1 MSTFILNTTYDLLR
15 SKISDL
21 KKEINENSSN
31 ISTAAAFGD
40 ISDNAEYQ
48 SAKQQQEFLFAR
60 LRQLEQHLYSAI
72 INEKNIDV
80 DIVAFGTLVT
90 LFDKEQNKEV
100 EYNILGPAELELFK
114 DIQIITYGSPIG
126 QLLIGKKI
134 GDTITSS
141 FNNST
146 RTLTVLNIQKA
157 FNTLKQ

>member
-1 MSTFILNTTYDLLR
+1 MSAFILNTTYDLLR

>member
-15 SKISDL
+15 EKIAGI

-60 LRQLEQHLYSAI
+60 LGQLEQYLHSVI
-72 INEKNIDV
+72 INQNNIKTDK
-80 DIVAFGTLVT
+80 VAFGTKITVH
-90 LFDKEQNKEV
+90 DKEQNKEF
-100 EYNILGPAELELFK
+100 EYNILGPAELEMFK
-114 DIQIITYGSPIG
+114 DIQVVTYGSPIG

-134 GDTITSS
+134 GETIVSEM
-141 FNNST
+141 NNST
-146 RTLTVLNIQKA
+146 RTLTVLSIKKA
-157 FNTLKQ
+157 LDK

>member
-15 SKISDL
+15 SKILDL

-60 LRQLEQHLYSAI
+60 LGQLEQHLYSAI
-72 INEKNIDV
+72 INENNIDV
-80 DIVAFGTLVT
+80 DIVGFGTLVT

-114 DIQIITYGSPIG
+114 DLQIITNGSPIG

-134 GDTITSS
+134 GDTIISS

-157 FNTLKQ
+157 FSTQKQ

>member
-114 DIQIITYGSPIG
+114 DIQIITNGSPIG

-157 FNTLKQ
+157 FSTLK

>member
-15 SKISDL
+15 SKILNL

-80 DIVAFGTLVT
+80 NIVGFGTLVT
-90 LFDKEQNKEV
+90 LFDKEQDKEV

-114 DIQIITYGSPIG
+114 DLQIITNGSPIG

-157 FNTLKQ
+157 FSTQKQ